1 MGGFSELWTGL
12 LEGLGQLLSFLYD
25 LVPSFG
31 LAIILLTIA
40 VRMLMLPLTVKQT
53 RSMQAIQ
60 KLQPEVKKIQ
70 AKHKGDRQKTNEE
83 VMKLYQEAGANPLGG
98 CWPMLLQMPVF
109 IALYRLFVDCGK
121 FVTKAGKRI
130 CAPGFIGVKY
140 LPAGSALR
148 AAMIG
153 GQAGFLGMD
162 LGLTPTQV
170 YRADGIIPAVPY
182 GIMILLMAATQWFS
196 AKQMSSR
203 QGADAQPAQAQMMMR
218 IMPVFLAFISLNFPV
233 ALTIYWVAGNLWTI
247 GQQYVMLRLAEGEG
261 LPLLSRF
268 GSAARGSDPEPSTDG
283 KAKATDPD
291 GQNGKVAPKHKG
303 SGARRR
309 RKR

>member
-1 MGGFSELWTGL
+1 MGGFAELWTGL

-31 LAIILLTIA
+31 LAIILLTIG

-53 RSMQAIQ
+53 RSMHAIQ
-60 KLQPEVKKIQ
+60 KLQPEVKKLQ

-109 IALYRLFVDCGK
+109 FALYRLFVDCGK
-121 FVTKAGKRI
+121 FITRAGKKI

-140 LPAGSALR
+140 LPTGSALR
-148 AAMIG
+148 TAMIG

-170 YRADGIIPAVPY
+170 YRADGILPAIPY

-247 GQQYVMLRLAEGEG
+247 GQQYVMLRLAEGDG

-268 GSAARGSDPEPSTDG
+268 GSSARAGSAAETPTDG
-283 KAKATDPD
+283 KGPKSPI
-291 GQNGKVAPKHKG
+291 GQNGKVPKHKG

-309 RKR
+309 KRK